1 MKMGRIE
8 KWFMNRPHHA
18 KHIIS
23 QAERLL
29 QFVKLKEKQKYLEI
43 GCGNGALSKYMAEK
57 YRLNVTAIDVDPEQ
71 IELAK
76 RVTKSIQNIRF
87 READATQLPFQNS
100 EFDIVL
106 SFGVMHHIPNWRDAL
121 GEISRV
127 LKAKGYF
134 ICFDIIQSKWIA
146 KIGRI
151 FKNKYGIITIRE
163 FNSFITQNN
172 FSTIYSTLPN
182 TLIFNHFNA
191 VYQKNQIS
199 THG

>member
-23 QAERLL
+23 RAERLL
-29 QFVKLKEKQKYLEI
+29 QLVRLEEKQKYLEI
-43 GCGNGALSKYMAEK
+43 GCGNGALSNYMAEK

-76 RVTKSIQNIRF
+76 SVTKSIQNIRF
-87 READATQLPFQNS
+87 KEANATQLPFQNS

-121 GEISRV
+121 DEIGRV

-134 ICFDIIQSKWIA
+134 MCFDIIQSEWIA
-146 KIGRI
+146 KIGKI

-163 FNSFITQNN
+163 FNSFIMQNN

-191 VYQKNQIS
+191 VYQKN
-199 THG
+199 